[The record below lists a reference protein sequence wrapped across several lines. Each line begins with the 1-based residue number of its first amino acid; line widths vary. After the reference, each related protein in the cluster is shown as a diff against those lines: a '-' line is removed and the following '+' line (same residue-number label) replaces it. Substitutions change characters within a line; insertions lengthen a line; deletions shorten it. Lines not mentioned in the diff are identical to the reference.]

1 MHACFSCVWFFAT
14 LCTVSCQAPLLW
26 GFSRQKYWSG
36 LPYPPPGNL
45 SNLGI
50 KPGSLTSFA
59 LAGMF
64 FTTSTTWESRT
75 DCIVLVQSLSR
86 VRLFATPWITANQAS
101 LSITS
106 SQSSS
111 KPMSTESVMPS
122 SHLILSHPL
131 LFLSSVFPSIRVFP
145 SELACPIRW
154 PKYWSFS
161 FSVSPPNKH
170 SGLISFRIN

>member
-36 LPYPPPGNL
+36 LPCPPPGNL

-64 FTTSTTWESRT
+64 FTTSTTWESPT
-75 DCIVLVQSLSR
+75 ECIVLVHSLGC
-86 VRLFATPWITANQAS
+86 VRLFSTPWITANQAS

-122 SHLILSHPL
+122 SHLILCRPL
-131 LFLSSVFPSIRVFP
+131 LLLPPIPPSIRGFFQWVNSSHEVTKVLEFQ
-145 SELACPIRW
+145 L
-154 PKYWSFS
+154 
-161 FSVSPPNKH
+161 
-170 SGLISFRIN
+170 